1 MSKVKTDTTSHQ
13 VTQDD
18 LTYSGHCEMTSDC
31 NFHNPTC
38 QDDCPTLSC
47 GQNHLKQHFKV
58 KITILNLPVNDQSN
72 NKETQ
77 HMKIEKGGNI

>member
-1 MSKVKTDTTSHQ
+1 
-13 VTQDD
+13 
-18 LTYSGHCEMTSDC
+18 
-31 NFHNPTC
+31 
-38 QDDCPTLSC
+38 
-47 GQNHLKQHFKV
+47 LKQHFKV